1 MYCIS
6 CGKQG
11 ARWPKHAPVT
21 CTMHCAANQLLTVY
35 RASPDSFHCP
45 DCGGSDSFHCLDC
58 GASEQAEETVEFSLS
73 TNWMDRLLRRKS

>member
-6 CGKQG
+6 CGTKG
-11 ARWPKHAPVT
+11 ARWPKHAPVC

-45 DCGGSDSFHCLDC
+45 DCGVPECDGGSC
-58 GASEQAEETVEFSLS
+58 QAIEEETVEFSLS
-73 TNWMDRLLRRKS
+73 TNWMDRLLRRK